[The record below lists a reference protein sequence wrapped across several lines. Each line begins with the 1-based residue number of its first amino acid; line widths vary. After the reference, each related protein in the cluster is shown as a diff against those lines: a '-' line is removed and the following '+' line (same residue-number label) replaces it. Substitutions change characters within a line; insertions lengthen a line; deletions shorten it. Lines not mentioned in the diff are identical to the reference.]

1 MAVRYLS
8 LATSGVLFMA
18 LAALSPAART
28 QQHAYTGEDRDL
40 GVYGPAMLSALERLQ
55 QDMILSVSDYPDID
69 FARLVL
75 PLSQGAVDIARLELE
90 HGRDPELRRLAERMI
105 AANEPEISPVEHW
118 LTKHRY

>member
-1 MAVRYLS
+1 MGVRYLP

-18 LAALSPAART
+18 LAALTPAAQT
-28 QQHAYTGEDRDL
+28 QPHAYTGEDPDL
-40 GVYGPAMLSALERLQ
+40 AVYGPAMLSALERLQ
-55 QDMILSVSDYPDID
+55 QGMILSLSDYPDID

-90 HGRDPELRRLAERMI
+90 HGHDPELRRLAERMI
-105 AANEPEISPVEHW
+105 AANEPEITPVEHW